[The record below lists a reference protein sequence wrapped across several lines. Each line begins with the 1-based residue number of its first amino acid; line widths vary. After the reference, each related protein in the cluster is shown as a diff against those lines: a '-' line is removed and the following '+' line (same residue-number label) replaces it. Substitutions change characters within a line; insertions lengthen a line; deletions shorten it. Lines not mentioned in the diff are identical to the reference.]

1 MCGFMTSSVSLKLDM
16 NACKDEDKLP
26 EMYAAYDRLNHAFEQ
41 ENGYALQS
49 EVTGVLKGLGF
60 TEEDFNKRYLLSR
73 EDRKREFPWDVCF

>member
-1 MCGFMTSSVSLKLDM
+1 MKH
-16 NACKDEDKLP
+16 ADEDKLP

-49 EVTGVLKGLGF
+49 EVTGVLKGLGLLRRILIR
-60 TEEDFNKRYLLSR
+60 RYLLSR